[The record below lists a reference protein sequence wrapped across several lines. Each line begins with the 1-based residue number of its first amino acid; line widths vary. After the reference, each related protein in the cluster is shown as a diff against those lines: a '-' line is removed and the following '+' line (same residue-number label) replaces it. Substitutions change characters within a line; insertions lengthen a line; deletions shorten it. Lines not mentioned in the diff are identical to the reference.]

1 MKAAAAVVVLVLSAA
16 AVVTSVAVHASAKKT
31 RAAIHEPRRLVW
43 EDHAA
48 DLNKRKLFRRM
59 YRMEE
64 PVFNK
69 LAGLLEPILQRNDYY
84 ARKRYQ
90 GGAVPTKIRLAIGLR
105 MMAGASYLDVAVLFG
120 VSKETV
126 FSILWQVVD
135 AINSTAEVGPFFF
148 PQSEDECT
156 RQAAEWEEKST
167 GGAFQGVV
175 AAGDGLFVKTL
186 APTALNTPNVL
197 SYYSGSKCGYGMN
210 VQATC
215 DANYRFCSMSCIAP
229 GSTND
234 WTAWNHS
241 DLSTAVK
248 NLPPGFYMLGD
259 AAYPLSDHLLTPYPG
274 RGLPLDKD
282 AFNFYLSQLRV
293 RIEQAFGI
301 LVGQWGILWKPLRVQ
316 FAGRCDFITAL
327 FRLHNYLR
335 DEKVT
340 PIHRSEEDA
349 EVVQVRPHLLG
360 DKTLPGTFSTT
371 TKTTKDAQKP
381 TRSGEVSTRKGITM
395 MLDNKRQYRPKH
407 DLVRNAARK
416 T

>member
-1 MKAAAAVVVLVLSAA
+1 MVILCFMRNRKTVSTRCCSHEDP
-16 AVVTSVAVHASAKKT
+16 TSYH
-31 RAAIHEPRRLVW
+31 
-43 EDHAA
+43 
-48 DLNKRKLFRRM
+48 
-59 YRMEE
+59 
-64 PVFNK
+64 
-69 LAGLLEPILQRNDYY
+69 
-84 ARKRYQ
+84 
-90 GGAVPTKIRLAIGLR
+90 IGLR
-105 MMAGASYLDVAVLFG
+105 MMAGASYLHVAVLFG

-126 FSILWQVVD
+126 FSILW
-135 AINSTAEVGPFFF
+135 
-148 PQSEDECT
+148 
-156 RQAAEWEEKST
+156 
-167 GGAFQGVV
+167 
-175 AAGDGLFVKTL
+175 
-186 APTALNTPNVL
+186 
-197 SYYSGSKCGYGMN
+197 
-210 VQATC
+210 QATC

-316 FAGRCDFITAL
+316 FAGRCDLITAL
-327 FRLHNYLR
+327 FRLHNFLR

-371 TKTTKDAQKP
+371 TKTTEDAQKP

-407 DLVRNAARK
+407 NLVRNAARK
-416 T
+416 TEGVERGRAAVEGGWVPRTYGMDDG